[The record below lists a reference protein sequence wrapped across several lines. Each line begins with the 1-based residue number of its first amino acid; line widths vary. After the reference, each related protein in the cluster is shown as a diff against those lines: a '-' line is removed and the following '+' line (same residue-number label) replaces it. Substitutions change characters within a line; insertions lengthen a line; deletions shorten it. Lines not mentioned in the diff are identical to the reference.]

1 MLLNFEPLNL
11 KLLNLKLLNLVYQ
24 ITIQN
29 QTFEAKAQKKGAT
42 IFDNNNNEINIDWDL
57 QKIDAHNFSIIYQN
71 QSYNIEIIKN
81 DLENKMLVLKIN
93 GNRYELQT
101 KTELDL
107 LLQKMGM
114 DKANVTQ
121 IKDVKAPMPG
131 LIREIKTQ
139 IGQQIQKG
147 DAILILEAMKMENI
161 LKSPT
166 DGIVKAIKV
175 KQGDNVEKNQI
186 LVSFE

>member
-1 MLLNFEPLNL
+1 M
-11 KLLNLKLLNLVYQ
+11 YQ

-29 QTFEAKAQKKGAT
+29 QVFEAKTQKNGAIIQNKT
-42 IFDNNNNEINIDWDL
+42 NANTANNVVNIDWDL
-57 QKIDAHNFSIIYQN
+57 QKINENNFSILHEN
-71 QSYNIEIIKN
+71 QSYNVEVIKN
-81 DLENKMLVLKIN
+81 DLENKTLTIKIN
-93 GNRYELQT
+93 GNLYEIQA

-114 DKANVTQ
+114 DKANITQ
-121 IKDVKAPMPG
+121 IKDIKAPMPG
-131 LIREIKTQ
+131 LIREIKIQ

-147 DAILILEAMKMENI
+147 DALLILEAMKMENI

-166 DGIVKAIKV
+166 DGIIKTIKV
-175 KQGDNVEKNQI
+175 KQGDNVEKNQL